1 MELCAQDLISGHH
14 HHHHHD
20 VCTVLQQQLLLSA
33 CYSFLLLL
41 NSWQDISYPDTC
53 HRLICILLI
62 DRIHTIKAYTKSSST
77 CFRRL
82 LRLAV
87 RVNLQELLKLEKGKD
102 PCQSDRTVPQDR
114 SHRFQFE
121 CFHTMI
127 RHICAQGQM

>member
-1 MELCAQDLISGHH
+1 MELCAQDLISGH

-62 DRIHTIKAYTKSSST
+62 DRGIGSTEYTQSKHIPNLAQLV
-77 CFRRL
+77 FDAFFVL
-82 LRLAV
+82 LFV
-87 RVNLQELLKLEKGKD
+87 
-102 PCQSDRTVPQDR
+102 
-114 SHRFQFE
+114 
-121 CFHTMI
+121 
-127 RHICAQGQM
+127 